1 MRGPPWYKLPPFSPL
16 KIAKNLRFWAVFLLI
31 FCNFLQT
38 IYQNFTF
45 SASWFSFLEPLMGA
59 GAQVEKGAKKGRGQP
74 INRAAACS
82 ICYFVGLQGY
92 ADKPLT
98 RALRPVTPC

>member
-1 MRGPPWYKLPPFSPL
+1 MRGPPWYKLPPFGPL
-16 KIAKNLRFWAVFLLI
+16 GLAKIFGFGLFFAGFLLI

-45 SASWFSFLEPLMGA
+45 LVSRFSFPEPSSGA

-74 INRAAACS
+74 INRAAVCS
-82 ICYFVGLQGY
+82 ICYFVGL
-92 ADKPLT
+92 
-98 RALRPVTPC
+98 